1 MTKNETKRFK
11 LLRALFASLLIV
23 VMAGAVILGVGFGV
37 YGKDASQW
45 FKPKQDAAQGEE
57 QQPDQQPEDPTV
69 IEAVSENGIKLMS
82 GLATTAAD
90 GTTSKELTATVT
102 PADASVLNYSWSIA
116 FANPSSTWANGKTVT
131 DYVTVTQN
139 SSDKLKA
146 TLTFKKRFSEQI
158 IVSISC
164 DLKPEVKASA
174 TVDCYK
180 ELKSF
185 GFCFTSD
192 YPASNNV
199 KVSYTFEGQGLER
212 YDNEVDGYFTDDDYS
227 VTYTTEYGEGT
238 ITPDVKLYMQV
249 KSFNSACGNTAN
261 LSMVIE
267 HEELT
272 SNDRIYLAVK
282 YNGNEICSANA
293 ELILLPSNLALDN
306 TSFIF

>member
-1 MTKNETKRFK
+1 MTKNEAKKFK
-11 LLRALFASLLIV
+11 LLRAVLAALLVV
-23 VMAGAVILGVGFGV
+23 VMAGAIVLGVGFGV
-37 YGKDASQW
+37 YGKDTSQW
-45 FKPKQDAAQGEE
+45 FKPKQDSSQGEE
-57 QQPDQQPEDPTV
+57 QQPEQNPEDPTV
-69 IEAVSENGIKLMS
+69 IEAVTENGIKLMS
-82 GLATTAAD
+82 GMATTASD

-102 PADASVLNYSWSIA
+102 PADASVLSYSWSIA

-139 SSDKLKA
+139 SSNKLKA

-212 YDNEVDGYFTDDDYS
+212 YDNIADGYFTDDDYS
-227 VTYTTEYGEGT
+227 ITYTTEYGEGT
-238 ITPDVKLYMQV
+238 ITPDVKLYMQI
-249 KSFNSACGNTAN
+249 KSSDTACGSAIH
-261 LSMVIE
+261 MGEIIE
-267 HEELT
+267 HDDLT
-272 SNDRIYLAVK
+272 SGYIIRLAVK
-282 YNGNEICSANA
+282 YNGVVICSADA
-293 ELILLPSNLALDN
+293 DLILIPSKLTLDN